1 MSGIPCVR
9 PLDTSR
15 LGWIPLAPGL
25 SFKPVTYFPD
35 LSGWQLLL
43 RLEPGTKIPRHRH
56 TGEVHAFNLSGSRR
70 LDTGEVVGPGTYVHE
85 PAGNV
90 DSWEA
95 FGDEPCVIHIEVN
108 GRNEY
113 LDAEDRVIR
122 IADARGSRQDYLDWC
137 RAEGVEP
144 HPGLVGGN

>member
-1 MSGIPCVR
+1 MSCIPSAR
-9 PLDTSR
+9 PVDTSR

-70 LDTGEVVGPGTYVHE
+70 LDTGEVIGPGMYVHE

-95 FGDEPCVIHIEVN
+95 FGDDPCIVHIEVN

-113 LDAEDRVIR
+113 LDAEGRVIR

-137 RAEGVEP
+137 AAEGVEP
-144 HPGLVGGN
+144 QPGLVGGI

>member
-1 MSGIPCVR
+1 MSCIPSAR
-9 PLDTSR
+9 PVDTSR

-43 RLEPGTKIPRHRH
+43 RLEPGTKVPRHRH

-70 LDTGEVVGPGTYVHE
+70 LDTGEVIGPGMYVHE

-95 FGDEPCVIHIEVN
+95 FGDDPCIVHIEVN

-113 LDAEDRVIR
+113 LDAEGRVIR
-122 IADARGSRQDYLDWC
+122 IADARGSRQDYRDWC
-137 RAEGVEP
+137 AAEGVEP
-144 HPGLVGGN
+144 QPGLVGGI

>member
-1 MSGIPCVR
+1 MQTD
-9 PLDTSR
+9 PLTASVDTTR

-25 SFKPVTYFPD
+25 SFKPITYFPD

-43 RLEPGTKIPRHRH
+43 RLEPGTVIPRHRH

-70 LDTGEVVGPGTYVHE
+70 LDTGEIVGPGAYVHE

-95 FGDEPCVIHIEVN
+95 WGDEPCIIHIEVN
-108 GRNEY
+108 GQNEY
-113 LDAEDRVIR
+113 LDAEGRVIR
-122 IADARGSRQDYLDWC
+122 VADARASRQDYLDWC
-137 RAEGVEP
+137 AAHGVAT
-144 HPGLVGGN
+144 HPALAGGN